1 MNEKI
6 KQWAEEAGLAYKM
19 KNGKYWIDAGE
30 VDVHLEHFAELV
42 RDDER
47 EACAL
52 LCDELADLNDWADSY
67 ADKCA
72 EAIRGRA
79 E

>member
-6 KQWAEEAGLAYKM
+6 KQWAEEAGLAYRM
-19 KNGKYWIDAGE
+19 KNGTYWIDAGE

-47 EACAL
+47 EICATL
-52 LCDELADLNDWADSY
+52 VETECC
-67 ADKCA
+67 KCKDA
-72 EAIRGRA
+72 AAAIRGRM